1 MDKKK
6 FSNNQ
11 KKKNFNTD
19 VKLGFIVG
27 LLPIIFMSSIFI
39 KARTIVFG
47 DGGGAGY
54 GYFLIFTTP
63 LIILCCLIFLVI
75 FSLFRKS
82 VKSVISGVISFF
94 LAGLILF
101 SILYI
106 CE

>member
-1 MDKKK
+1 MDK
-6 FSNNQ
+6 NNIPDNQ
-11 KKKNFNTD
+11 NNVFFNTD
-19 VKLGFIVG
+19 IKVGAIVG

-39 KARTIVFG
+39 KARTIVG